1 MKFTGGNKVEFDLRE
16 YKTFKELLNE
26 AQRKQDEFNVI
37 LDALSR
43 YPPREKKKV
52 KNELLRNS
60 ENAYKGIEKIIEGF
74 ETGIFSL
81 ITEDFHSDGQRS
93 DSPATSDPSTDES
106 YGLTERDLQM
116 LKRLFK
122 YNNDEEWK
130 EDLMRADTEENYDEL
145 LNDINI
151 KQTVLKDQIKIT
163 TGISR
168 TRIENLV
175 NDVEDVLD
183 KVRAYDNIFD
193 QRTTESSNQE
203 GLTSNQMLSR
213 LPIL

>member
-1 MKFTGGNKVEFDLRE
+1 
-16 YKTFKELLNE
+16 
-26 AQRKQDEFNVI
+26 
-37 LDALSR
+37 
-43 YPPREKKKV
+43 
-52 KNELLRNS
+52 
-60 ENAYKGIEKIIEGF
+60 
-74 ETGIFSL
+74 
-81 ITEDFHSDGQRS
+81 
-93 DSPATSDPSTDES
+93 
-106 YGLTERDLQM
+106 M